1 MVMSP
6 YLEKDAT
13 VGGLKLHYQ
22 EWGDANAP
30 TILMLHGF
38 GVSGHMFDEFAN
50 LMQDRYRLI
59 ALDQR
64 GHGDSDWSDEGDYSR
79 DAFVADVEGF
89 RTALGLDRFILM
101 GHSMGGLNAVAY
113 AVEHA
118 EHVRALVLVD
128 VGPEAAKEGVDNIH
142 RFTQGPDELE
152 FDQFVEMAH
161 RFNQRRSIE
170 NIRERM
176 RFRLKPM
183 ENGKWTWKFDKR
195 FRQAENGLRIGSEL
209 SNDESWQLFR
219 SVTVPTLLVRGAD
232 SDVLMQDV
240 ADRAVGE
247 MPRARL
253 VIVSKAGHSVP
264 GDNPAEFTEAVRGF
278 LSDVE
283 GGRFQPAPA
292 ASAPALEEALE
303 RNGGGNRRG
312 SLVPFVAAGVGL
324 VLALAGASYLFR
336 GKKRSQPRGVSG
348 KARAVAGR
356 LHAPARLSAA
366 DLEMAQ
372 RRAADLAHEL
382 AGRSRAGIAHARAAT
397 REVDVESARRA
408 ALDVL
413 HSLEERSREAPV
425 VAKSALTKAEKMRAN
440 ATKDARKKKG
450 RPSSMLLR
458 TAMMIAPMLLSGAAK
473 SRKKQKK
480 RGLKRAWRS

>member
-1 MVMSP
+1 MSP

-13 VGGLKLHYQ
+13 VGGLRLHYQ

-30 TILMLHGF
+30 AILMLHGF
-38 GVSGHMFDEFAN
+38 GVSGHMFDEFAS
-50 LMQDRYRLI
+50 LTQDRYRLI

-64 GHGDSDWSDEGDYSR
+64 GHGDSDWSDDGDYSR

-89 RTALGLDRFILM
+89 RQALGLDRFILM

-118 EHVRALVLVD
+118 EHVRALILVD
-128 VGPEAAKEGVDNIH
+128 VGPEASKEGVDNIH
-142 RFTQGPDELE
+142 RFTQGPDELDFE
-152 FDQFVEMAH
+152 QFVEMAH
-161 RFNQRRSIE
+161 KFNQRRSIE

-219 SVTVPTLLVRGAD
+219 SVAVPTLLVRGAD
-232 SDVLMQDV
+232 SDVLMPDV

-253 VIVSKAGHSVP
+253 VVVPKAGHSVP
-264 GDNPAEFTEAVRGF
+264 GDNPADFTEAVREF
-278 LSDVE
+278 LLDVE
-283 GGRFQPAPA
+283 GGRFQPAPVA
-292 ASAPALEEALE
+292 TAPALEEALE
-303 RNGGGNRRG
+303 RNGEGRRRG
-312 SLVPFVAAGVGL
+312 SLIPFVAAGVGL
-324 VLALAGASYLFR
+324 MLAIAGAAYLIR
-336 GKKRSQPRGVSG
+336 GKKRSEQHGLGG

-356 LHAPARLSAA
+356 VHTPSRVSAA
-366 DLEMAQ
+366 DLELAQ

-382 AGRSRAGIAHARAAT
+382 AGRSKAGIAHARAAT
-397 REVDVESARRA
+397 RDVDVESARRA

-413 HSLEERSREAPV
+413 HSLEERSREAPG
-425 VAKSALTKAEKMRAN
+425 VAKSALTKAEKVRAK
-440 ATKDARKKKG
+440 ATKDAKKKKG
-450 RPSSMLLR
+450 GPTSMLLR
-458 TAMMIAPMLLSGAAK
+458 TAMTVAPLVLSRVAK
-473 SRKKQKK
+473 SKKKQKK